1 MPQPMSS
8 AVGVVDGSRYVVI
21 VLIGEGPMLRSFAR
35 THNGPIAILSPEESG
50 NQLLDAVAA
59 VFQGRRYVSP
69 EVATEAISALA
80 GQDASAPAVGDSEYE
95 SLTRRER
102 QVFGSIVDG
111 KSNKEIAF
119 ELGLSHKTVETY
131 RGRIREKLG
140 TCDPIDLSR
149 RALRIGLIDVHDWAL
164 SS

>member
-1 MPQPMSS
+1 MVERMSS
-8 AVGVVDGSRYVVI
+8 TLGTGDTSRYVVI
-21 VLIGEGPMLRSFAR
+21 VLAGDGPMLRAFAR
-35 THNGPIAILSPEESG
+35 THDGPLAILSREESG
-50 NQLLDAVAA
+50 NQLSDAVTA
-59 VFQGRRYVSP
+59 VLQGRHYVSP
-69 EVATEAISALA
+69 GVATEAISAIV
-80 GQDASAPAVGDSEYE
+80 GQDARAPTLADPEYE

-149 RALRIGLIDVHDWAL
+149 RALRIGLIDAHDWAL

>member
-35 THNGPIAILSPEESG
+35 THDGPIAILSPEESG

-80 GQDASAPAVGDSEYE
+80 GQDASAPAVGDSEYG

-102 QVFGSIVDG
+102 QVFGLIVDG

-119 ELGLSHKTVETY
+119 DLGLSHKTVETY

-140 TCDPIDLSR
+140 TCDPIDLLR
-149 RALRIGLIDVHDWAL
+149 RAVRIGLIDAHDWAL